1 MCNWKKWIWPGIL
14 ATVLLTALAMLMRS
28 GAIEQDLQSKALDG
42 LSANHGWA
50 QVALDGRDLT
60 LTGVAPSE
68 EAAAEA
74 LQIAEDAYDVRVAKS
89 ETTLLPI
96 ADPFTL
102 SAVKEEGGRIVLS
115 GSVPSEQVRNG
126 IVEAAR
132 ASGGGEVDDQLALNR
147 GAPDGFFDLSTFGIS
162 QLKGLVS
169 GSASLVNSDLSVEGL
184 AATAD
189 DFGSIVSALAGSL
202 PGGGKLASSSI
213 TPPAVTPYTL
223 AAETSPEGMVLT
235 GYVPDEDSRSALLE
249 AARAVSDNVTD
260 RLQLASGTPGGMSWL
275 DAGRFAISKAGSLL
289 NGTASLRDAV
299 FSITGMAKD
308 AGAKS
313 AIESDLANAL
323 PAGVSLGTSK
333 VDLPIIRPYV
343 WNFENM
349 EGSAPALSGY
359 QPDEAFGVA
368 NAEQISASLGT
379 GQPVTNALAI
389 GAGAP
394 RGLAA
399 AASVA
404 IQTAS
409 RLINGKAQ
417 ITGTDLMVTGEAL
430 SDQAASEIR
439 TRVENALPPGF
450 IGKHDISVRK
460 VETATALDPDQ
471 CQQAL
476 VDSLAGNS
484 IRFETAK
491 DIIHEDSYA
500 LLDRLSF
507 LVKRCPTVTIEV
519 GGHTDSDG
527 SDDYNQDLSEDRAN
541 AVRFYL
547 VHNGVFVGRL
557 KAVGY
562 GETKPIADNATEEG
576 KARNRRIEFTVI
588 R

>member
-1 MCNWKKWIWPGIL
+1 MCNWKKWIWPGVL

-60 LTGVAPSE
+60 LTGVAPSQ
-68 EAAAEA
+68 AAADEA
-74 LQIAEDAYDVRVAKS
+74 LQIAGDAYDVRVAKS
-89 ETTLLPI
+89 ETTLLPV

-102 SAVKEEGGRIVLS
+102 SAVKEEGGRIVLT
-115 GSVPSEQVRNG
+115 GSVPSEQIRSG
-126 IVEAAR
+126 IVDAAK
-132 ASGGGEVDDQLALNR
+132 AAGGGEVVDQLALNR
-147 GAPDGFFDLSTFGIS
+147 GATDGFSDLATFGIS

-169 GSASLVNSDLSVEGL
+169 GKALLVNSDLSVEGL
-184 AATAD
+184 AATPD
-189 DFGSIVSALAGSL
+189 DFGAIVTALSGTL
-202 PGGGKLASSSI
+202 PGGGMLASGSI
-213 TPPAVTPYTL
+213 VPPAISPYAL
-223 AAETSPEGMVLT
+223 ATETSPEGMVLS
-235 GYVPDEDSRSALLE
+235 GYVPDEASRATLLE
-249 AARAVSDNVTD
+249 AARSVSDNVTD
-260 RLQLASGTPGGMSWL
+260 RLQLASGVPDGVSWP
-275 DAGRFAISKAGSLL
+275 DAGRFAISAAGRLL
-289 NGTASLRDAV
+289 SGTASLSGPV
-299 FSITGMAKD
+299 LSVEGMAKD

-313 AIESDLANAL
+313 SIENDLANAL
-323 PAGVSLGTSK
+323 PGGVSLGTSNIE
-333 VDLPIIRPYV
+333 LPVISPYT
-343 WNFENM
+343 WSFENM
-349 EGSAPALSGY
+349 EGSAPVLSGY
-359 QPDEAFGVA
+359 QPDEAFGAA
-368 NAEQISASLGT
+368 NVEQAAASLGS
-379 GQPVTNALAI
+379 GQPVTNTLAI

-404 IQTAS
+404 IQAAS
-409 RLINGKAQ
+409 RLLNSKAQ

-439 TRVENALPPGF
+439 ARVENGLPPGF
-450 IGKHDISVRK
+450 IGKHDISVRT
-460 VETATALDPDQ
+460 VEAATVLDPEQ

-476 VDSLAGNS
+476 VDTLAQNT

-507 LVKRCPTVTIEV
+507 LVKRCPTVTIEI

-527 SDDYNQDLSEDRAN
+527 SDEYNQGLSEDRAN

-557 KAVGY
+557 KAAGY
-562 GETKPIADNATEEG
+562 GQTNPIADNATEEG